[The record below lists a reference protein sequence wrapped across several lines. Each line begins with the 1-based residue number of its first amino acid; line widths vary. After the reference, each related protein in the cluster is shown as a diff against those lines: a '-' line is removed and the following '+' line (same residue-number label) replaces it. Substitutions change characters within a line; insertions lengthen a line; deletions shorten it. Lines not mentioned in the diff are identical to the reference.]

1 MKTTATQYTK
11 ALYELTAG
19 KAKSEVNVVVAN
31 FVRTLAK
38 NNQIKFVPAILE
50 KFNSL
55 WNKEHNIVEAEVTSA
70 HDLKDEQI
78 KKIEKFVKEKYLAKE
93 VVLQT
98 KVDLN
103 IKGGFVLKVG
113 DEMIDSSI
121 ARQLRAL
128 KSSLEK

>member
-1 MKTTATQYTK
+1 MKVSTRQYSQ
-11 ALYELTAG
+11 ALYDLTLG
-19 KAKSEVNVVVAN
+19 KSQKDINVAVAN

-50 KFNSL
+50 KFNGL

-70 HDLKDEQI
+70 HELKEAQI
-78 KKIEKFVKEKYLAKE
+78 KKIEKFVKEKYQAKE

-98 KVDLN
+98 KIDLN

-121 ARQLRAL
+121 AKQLRVL
-128 KSSLEK
+128 KNQLVK